1 MKIKTERKDITINS
15 IELKIIIMKLYEQVL
30 ANKLD
35 ILDEMEKLLGRT
47 KLPKLTQEEIE
58 NLSKSITCKE
68 IK

>member
-1 MKIKTERKDITINS
+1 M
-15 IELKIIIMKLYEQVL
+15 